1 MNKYLLFLP
10 SKIDYY
16 SKLEFSTLR
25 YRVNMLSIRKKNE
38 SALIQTF
45 KGLLKDQCY
54 GSQSQLADALSEYGF
69 DNMSQAKI
77 SRLLSKLGAVK
88 MRNASS
94 QVVYILPDELA
105 IPKTKQAIQSVVVSV
120 KHNNMQIIVKTGI
133 GGAPLISRMLDSMG
147 EPAGIL
153 GTVAGDDT
161 IFIAPANINNIEQI
175 TEDIKQILDI

>member
-1 MNKYLLFLP
+1 
-10 SKIDYY
+10 
-16 SKLEFSTLR
+16 
-25 YRVNMLSIRKKNE
+25 MLSSRKKNE

-45 KGLLKDQCY
+45 KSLLKDQCY
-54 GSQSQLADALSEYGF
+54 GSQSQLAEALAEHGF

-88 MRNASS
+88 MRNTSS

-105 IPKTKQAIQSVVVSV
+105 VPKTKQAIQSVVVSV
-120 KHNNMQIIVKTGI
+120 KHNGVQIIVKTGI

-147 EPAGIL
+147 ESAGIL

-161 IFIAPANINNIEQI
+161 IFLAPESVQDIDQI
-175 TEDIKQILDI
+175 TADIKHILDV

>member
-1 MNKYLLFLP
+1 
-10 SKIDYY
+10 
-16 SKLEFSTLR
+16 
-25 YRVNMLSIRKKNE
+25 MLSSRKKNE
-38 SALIQTF
+38 SVLIQTF

-54 GSQSQLADALSEYGF
+54 GSQSQLAEALSEHGF

-88 MRNASS
+88 MRNTSS

-105 IPKTKQAIQSVVVSV
+105 VPRTKQAIQSVVVSV
-120 KHNNMQIIVKTGI
+120 KHNGVQIIVKTGI

-147 EPAGIL
+147 ESAGIL

-161 IFIAPANINNIEQI
+161 IFIAPENVDNIDKI
-175 TEDIKQILDI
+175 TNDIKHILDM